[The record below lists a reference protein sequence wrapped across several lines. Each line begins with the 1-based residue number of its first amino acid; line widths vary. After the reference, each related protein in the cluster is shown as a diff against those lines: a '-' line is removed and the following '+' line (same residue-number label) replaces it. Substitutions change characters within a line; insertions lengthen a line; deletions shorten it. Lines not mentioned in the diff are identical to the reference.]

1 MVYFPAM
8 KRRSGKIYRIWV
20 HLRLSYASGRD
31 ILYGI
36 SRYARAN
43 AHWNIRLL
51 PFSGEGSAQ
60 HFPLP
65 EEADGIIT
73 SEPLTADAV
82 TSPIPLVVI
91 GTREKWLGRRMRS
104 LAFVRN
110 DDMSIGRFGANFLH
124 VLGNFRSFGFVPTN
138 RPYYCSILREEGF
151 QAELAARKRTDVR
164 RYVNEDAQDG
174 SMVDLAALADWLD
187 SLPKPAAVMA
197 VHDLRATHVLEAAI
211 LRKIKVPE
219 QLAVIGVD
227 NDELLCDFTTPQ
239 LTSIFPDHVKEGELA
254 ATTLQS
260 LLKSGDQRHAPTFR
274 SSAKT
279 IVERESTRPLSPA
292 THLAEEAM
300 SFIRHNALKGISA
313 ADVAKHL
320 RVSRRLCDLRF
331 KECQG
336 ETMLEAI
343 LRIRFAELKRR
354 LTSSKTH
361 IGKISSACGFSC
373 ESHAKRLFKK
383 RFGMSMREWRTS
395 HYVVSSACSTARV
408 SPSRGLPQVQRPS

>member
-1 MVYFPAM
+1 M
-8 KRRSGKIYRIWV
+8 KRRAGRIYRIWV
-20 HLRLSYASGRD
+20 YLRLSYASGRD

-51 PFSGEGSAQ
+51 PFSGEGVVQ

-73 SEPLTADAV
+73 SEPLAQDAA
-82 TSPIPLVVI
+82 TSSIPLVAI
-91 GTREKWLGRRMRS
+91 GTREAWLGRRMRN

-110 DDMSIGRFGANFLH
+110 DDVSIGRFGADFLNT
-124 VLGNFRSFGFVPTN
+124 LGNFRSFGFVPTN
-138 RPYYCSILREEGF
+138 RPYYCSVLREEGF
-151 QAELAARKRTDVR
+151 QAELTSKKKTDVR
-164 RYVNEDAQDG
+164 LYEKKDAEDGTMD
-174 SMVDLAALADWLD
+174 DLSALADWLD

-197 VHDLRATHVLEAAI
+197 VHDLRATHVLEAAN

-239 LTSIFPDHVKEGELA
+239 LTSISPDHVKEGELA
-254 ATTLQS
+254 AATLQS
-260 LLKSGDQRHAPTFR
+260 LLKTASQRHAPTFR

-292 THLAEEAM
+292 THLAEAAM
-300 SFIRHNALKGISA
+300 TFIRRNALKGIGA
-313 ADVAKHL
+313 ADVSANL

-331 KECQG
+331 RECHG

-354 LTSSKTH
+354 LTSSNTP
-361 IGKISSACGFSC
+361 IGKITAACGFSC

-383 RFGMSMREWRTS
+383 RFGMTMREWR
-395 HYVVSSACSTARV
+395 AK
-408 SPSRGLPQVQRPS
+408 GKN

>member
-1 MVYFPAM
+1 M
-8 KRRSGKIYRIWV
+8 KKRAGKIYRIWV

-51 PFSGEGSAQ
+51 PFSGEGMVQ

-73 SEPLTADAV
+73 SEPLAPVAA
-82 TSPIPLVVI
+82 TSSIPLVAI
-91 GTREKWLGRRMRS
+91 GTREAWLGRRMKN

-110 DDMSIGRFGANFLH
+110 DDVSIGRFGADFLSA
-124 VLGNFRSFGFVPTN
+124 LGNFRSFGFVPTN
-138 RPYYCSILREEGF
+138 RPYYCSVLRKEGF
-151 QAELAARKRTDVR
+151 QAELMSKKKPAMRLYEKTNA
-164 RYVNEDAQDG
+164 EDGTMD
-174 SMVDLAALADWLD
+174 DLSTLANWLD

-197 VHDLRATHVLEAAI
+197 VHDLRATHVLEAAS

-239 LTSIFPDHVKEGELA
+239 LTSISPDHVKEGELA
-254 ATTLQS
+254 AATLQS
-260 LLKSGDQRHAPTFR
+260 LLKAGKQRHAPTFR

-279 IVERESTRPLSPA
+279 IVERESTRPISPA
-292 THLAEEAM
+292 THLAEAAM
-300 SFIRHNALKGISA
+300 TFIRRNALKGIRA
-313 ADVAKHL
+313 ADVSANL
-320 RVSRRLCDLRF
+320 RASRRLCDLRF
-331 KECQG
+331 RECHG

-354 LTSSKTH
+354 LTSSKTP
-361 IGKISSACGFSC
+361 IGKITAACGFAC

-383 RFGMSMREWRTS
+383 RFGMSMREWRANGS
-395 HYVVSSACSTARV
+395 
-408 SPSRGLPQVQRPS
+408 G

>member
-1 MVYFPAM
+1 M
-8 KRRSGKIYRIWV
+8 KRRAGRIYRIWV
-20 HLRLSYASGRD
+20 YLRLSYASGRD

-51 PFSGEGSAQ
+51 PFSGEGVVQ
-60 HFPLP
+60 HFPRP

-73 SEPLTADAV
+73 SEPLAQDAA
-82 TSPIPLVVI
+82 TSSIPLVAI
-91 GTREKWLGRRMRS
+91 GTREAWLGRRMRN

-110 DDMSIGRFGANFLH
+110 DDVSIGRFGADFLNT
-124 VLGNFRSFGFVPTN
+124 LGNFRSFGFVPTN
-138 RPYYCSILREEGF
+138 RPYYCSVLREEGF
-151 QAELAARKRTDVR
+151 QAELTSKKKTDVR
-164 RYVNEDAQDG
+164 LYEKKDAEDGTMD
-174 SMVDLAALADWLD
+174 DLSALADWLD

-197 VHDLRATHVLEAAI
+197 VHDLRATHVLEAAN

-239 LTSIFPDHVKEGELA
+239 LTSISPDHVKEGELA
-254 ATTLQS
+254 AATLQS
-260 LLKSGDQRHAPTFR
+260 LLKTASQRHAPTFR

-292 THLAEEAM
+292 THLAEAAM
-300 SFIRHNALKGISA
+300 TFIRRNALKGIGA
-313 ADVAKHL
+313 ADVSANL

-331 KECQG
+331 RECHG

-354 LTSSKTH
+354 LTSSNTP
-361 IGKISSACGFSC
+361 IGKITAACGFSC

-383 RFGMSMREWRTS
+383 RFGMTMREWR
-395 HYVVSSACSTARV
+395 AK
-408 SPSRGLPQVQRPS
+408 GKN